1 MNPPEVKYLAEQ
13 ISPLD
18 QPKVKYLAE
27 QISPLDQP
35 KVKYLAEQISPL
47 DQPKVKY
54 LAEQISPNGTKYDRQ
69 IMEKHKA
76 AVMSSHLQTFE
87 YNHQPQ
93 GVPNNIYPCSPIHHL
108 LPSNT

>member
-1 MNPPEVKYLAEQ
+1 VKYLAEQ

-47 DQPKVKY
+47 DQVVRFV
-54 LAEQISPNGTKYDRQ
+54 LFNISPLVGSL
-69 IMEKHKA
+69 
-76 AVMSSHLQTFE
+76 VSLVLHLK
-87 YNHQPQ
+87 P
-93 GVPNNIYPCSPIHHL
+93 V
-108 LPSNT
+108 